1 MGSPEIVG
9 QDRQSCAKK
18 VSPEHIHEDPDDRPY
33 PKIIHMLEKV
43 KLYLAQFAPKKVK
56 TEQSRRAK
64 STDQMFAQF
73 LPFIP
78 N

>member
-1 MGSPEIVG
+1 
-9 QDRQSCAKK
+9 
-18 VSPEHIHEDPDDRPY
+18 
-33 PKIIHMLEKV
+33 
-43 KLYLAQFAPKKVK
+43 VK

-78 N
+78 NWKVLKMC